1 VRKVLQIA
9 LGIVAAFGGFVDIG
23 ELVFNVQ
30 AGALFGYQLLWVVPI
45 GVLGIVTYA
54 EMSGRVAAI
63 TKRPV
68 FDVVRQRLGFG
79 PGLVTL
85 VASQVINILT
95 VAAEVGGVALIL
107 QLLFADIP
115 FRVLLLVA
123 VAVLTAVVLV
133 LPFPAIERVFGYG
146 GLFLVVFI
154 VAAFKLHPDW
164 GSVAGGFVPHWQTG
178 QDTLVYW
185 YFAVGVIAAALIP
198 YEVYFYSSGA
208 VEEGWGEED
217 LGVNRANSLLGWG
230 LGGILSVAL
239 IVVSAKL
246 FHPLG
251 IEPDFIGTTALAAQ
265 VPIGQTGLL
274 LAFLGM
280 LFAVGGAAV
289 ESSFSGAYNLAQFL
303 GWEWGKYRGARG
315 AARFTAAWIV
325 MFFLAFVI
333 VITGADPV
341 LITEYAVV
349 FAVVALPLTY
359 LPVLLIARDRT
370 YMGEH
375 VNGRLAD
382 VFGWL
387 YLAIIVVISLAA
399 LPLLFATNAGSG

>member
-1 VRKVLQIA
+1 VKVFQVA
-9 LGIVAAFGGFVDIG
+9 LGVVAAFGGFVDIS

-45 GVLGIVTYA
+45 GVVGILTYA

-79 PGLVTL
+79 PALVTL
-85 VASQVINILT
+85 IASQVINIMT

-115 FRVLLLVA
+115 FRLLLLVA
-123 VAVLTAVVLV
+123 VAVLTVAVLV
-133 LPFPAIERVFGYG
+133 LPFSAIERIFGYG

-154 VAAFKLHPDW
+154 VAAFKLDPDW
-164 GSVAGGFVPHWQTG
+164 GSLAGGFVPHWQTG
-178 QDTLVYW
+178 QDTLIYW
-185 YFAVGVIAAALIP
+185 YFAVGVMASALIP

-208 VEEGWGEED
+208 VEEGWGAED
-217 LGVNRANSLLGWG
+217 LGVNKANSLIGWT

-239 IVVSAKL
+239 IVVSAEL
-246 FHPLG
+246 FHPLA

-265 VPIGQTGLL
+265 VPLGQTGLL

-315 AARFTAAWIV
+315 APRFTAAWIV
-325 MFFLAFVI
+325 MFVLAFVI
-333 VITGADPV
+333 VLTGANPV
-341 LITEYAVV
+341 LITEYSVV
-349 FAVVALPLTY
+349 LAVVALPLTY
-359 LPVLLIARDRT
+359 LPVLLIARDRS

-375 VNGRLAD
+375 ANGRLAD
-382 VFGWL
+382 FFGWL
-387 YLAIIVVISLAA
+387 YLAIIVVVSLTAV
-399 LPLLFATNAGSG
+399 PLLIATNAGSG

>member
-185 YFAVGVIAAALIP
+185 YFAVGVVAAALIP

-246 FHPLG
+246 FDPLG